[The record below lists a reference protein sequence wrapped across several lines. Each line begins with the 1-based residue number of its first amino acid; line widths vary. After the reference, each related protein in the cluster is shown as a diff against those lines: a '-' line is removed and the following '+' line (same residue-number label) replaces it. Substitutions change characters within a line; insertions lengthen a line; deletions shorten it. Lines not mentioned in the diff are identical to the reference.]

1 MVDVPLWGWIAF
13 IALILALLALDLGV
27 FHRKAHV
34 VEMKEAGLWVAFW
47 VSLSLLFGVFL
58 WYIEGHEAGLQYFT
72 GYLIELSLSADNMFV
87 FVLIFT
93 AFAVPAQYQ
102 HRVLYYGILG
112 ALLMRGAMIL
122 GGAWLISQFHWI
134 LYLFGAFLVFT
145 GIRMFLEK
153 EEREVDVENNIAIR
167 LVSRFAP
174 IVPRYFEQ
182 RFFVRIDGKRYATPL
197 IVVLV
202 LVEITDLMFAIDSI
216 PAIFAVTRDP
226 FIVFSSNVFAIL
238 GLRSMYFLLAGL
250 VRRLAYLRY
259 GLAFILS
266 YIGVKMLIQDF
277 YKIPTALSL
286 GIVIVTL
293 VISIVVS
300 LLLAERRAARPV
312 TEVQSTR
319 ESQ

>member
-1 MVDVPLWGWIAF
+1 MVEVPLWGWFAF
-13 IALILALLALDLGV
+13 IGLILVLLALDLGV

-34 VEMKEAGLWVAFW
+34 VEMKEAGLWIAFW
-47 VSLSLLFGVFL
+47 VSLSLLFGIFL
-58 WYIEGHEAGLQYFT
+58 WFIEGHEAGLQYFT

-122 GGAWLISQFHWI
+122 GGAWLIKEFHWI

-145 GIRMFLEK
+145 GIRMLLER

-167 LVSRFAP
+167 IVSRFAP

-182 RFFVRIDGKRYATPL
+182 HFFVRIDGKRYATPL

-202 LVEITDLMFAIDSI
+202 LVELTDLMFALDSI
-216 PAIFAVTRDP
+216 PAIFAVTHDP

-277 YKIPTALSL
+277 YKIPTVVSL

-293 VISIVVS
+293 AISVVVS
-300 LLLAERRAARPV
+300 LLLAERRLVRHHAEV
-312 TEVQSTR
+312 TQANE
-319 ESQ
+319 

>member
-1 MVDVPLWGWIAF
+1 MVEVPLWGWFAF
-13 IALILALLALDLGV
+13 IGLILVLLALDLGV

-34 VEMKEAGLWVAFW
+34 VEMKEAGLWIAFW
-47 VSLSLLFGVFL
+47 VSLSLLFGIFL
-58 WYIEGHEAGLQYFT
+58 WFIEGHEAGLQYFT

-122 GGAWLISQFHWI
+122 GGAWLIKEFHWI

-145 GIRMFLEK
+145 GIRMLVER

-167 LVSRFAP
+167 IVSRFAP

-182 RFFVRIDGKRYATPL
+182 HFFVRIDGKRYATPL

-202 LVEITDLMFAIDSI
+202 LVELTDLMFALDSI

-277 YKIPTALSL
+277 YKIPTVVSL

-293 VISIVVS
+293 AISVVVS
-300 LLLAERRAARPV
+300 LLLAERRLVRHHAEV
-312 TEVQSTR
+312 TQANE
-319 ESQ
+319 

>member
-1 MVDVPLWGWIAF
+1 MVEIPLWGWFAF
-13 IALILALLALDLGV
+13 IGLILGLLALDLGV

-34 VEMKEAGLWVAFW
+34 VEMKEAGMWVALW

-58 WYIEGHEAGLQYFT
+58 WYRAGHEAGLQYFT

-93 AFAVPAQYQ
+93 AFAVPAQFQ

-112 ALLMRGAMIL
+112 ALIMRLAMIL
-122 GGAWLISQFHWI
+122 GGAWLIKEFHWI
-134 LYLFGAFLVFT
+134 LYIFGAFLVFT
-145 GIRMFLEK
+145 GIRMLMER

-167 LVSRFAP
+167 LVSRFFP

-182 RFFVRIDGKRYATPL
+182 RFFVRLDGRLYATPL

-202 LVEITDLMFAIDSI
+202 LVELSDLMFAIDSI

-226 FIVFSSNVFAIL
+226 FIVFSSNAFAIL

-259 GLAFILS
+259 GLAVILS

-277 YKIPTALSL
+277 YKIPTAISL
-286 GIVIVTL
+286 GIVIAIL
-293 VISIVVS
+293 AISIVVS
-300 LLLAERRAARPV
+300 LLLAERRLVRQPAEI
-312 TEVQSTR
+312 TQSH
-319 ESQ
+319 E

>member
-1 MVDVPLWGWIAF
+1 MVEVPLWGWFAF
-13 IALILALLALDLGV
+13 IGLILLLLALDLGV

-47 VSLSLLFGVFL
+47 VSLSLLFGIFL

-122 GGAWLISQFHWI
+122 GGAWLIKEFHWI

-145 GIRMFLEK
+145 GIRMLVER
-153 EEREVDVENNIAIR
+153 EERQVDVENNIAIR
-167 LVSRFAP
+167 IVSRFAP

-182 RFFVRIDGKRYATPL
+182 RFFVQIDGKRYATPL

-202 LVEITDLMFAIDSI
+202 LVELTDLMFAIDSI

-259 GLAFILS
+259 GLAVILS
-266 YIGVKMLIQDF
+266 YIGVKMLIQDL
-277 YKIPTALSL
+277 YKIPTAVSL

-293 VISIVVS
+293 AISVVVS
-300 LLLAERRAARPV
+300 LLLAERRLVRHHAEV
-312 TEVQSTR
+312 TRANE
-319 ESQ
+319 

>member
-1 MVDVPLWGWIAF
+1 MVEVPLWGWLAF
-13 IALILALLALDLGV
+13 IGLVLSLLLLDLGV
-27 FHRKAHV
+27 FHRKAHII
-34 VEMKEAGLWVAFW
+34 EMREAGLWVTFW
-47 VSLSLLFGVFL
+47 VSLSLLFGIFL
-58 WYIEGHEAGLQYFT
+58 WYIAGHEAGLQYFT

-122 GGAWLISQFHWI
+122 GGAWLIKEFHWV

-145 GIRMFLEK
+145 GIRMLVER

-167 LVSRFAP
+167 IVSRFAP
-174 IVPRYFEQ
+174 IVPRYVEQ

-202 LVEITDLMFAIDSI
+202 LVELTDLMFAIDSI

-277 YKIPTALSL
+277 YKIPTAVSL
-286 GIVIVTL
+286 GIVIATL
-293 VISIVVS
+293 AISVIVS
-300 LLLAERRAARPV
+300 LLLAERRLVRHHAEV
-312 TEVQSTR
+312 TQAHE
-319 ESQ
+319 

>member
-1 MVDVPLWGWIAF
+1 ML
-13 IALILALLALDLGV
+13 
-27 FHRKAHV
+27 
-34 VEMKEAGLWVAFW
+34 
-47 VSLSLLFGVFL
+47 
-58 WYIEGHEAGLQYFT
+58 
-72 GYLIELSLSADNMFV
+72 
-87 FVLIFT
+87 
-93 AFAVPAQYQ
+93 
-102 HRVLYYGILG
+102 
-112 ALLMRGAMIL
+112 
-122 GGAWLISQFHWI
+122 
-134 LYLFGAFLVFT
+134 
-145 GIRMFLEK
+145 LEK

-174 IVPRYFEQ
+174 IVPRYVEQ

-293 VISIVVS
+293 AISVIVS
-300 LLLAERRAARPV
+300 LVLAERRTVRQPV
-312 TEVQSTR
+312 EVPPR
-319 ESQ
+319 D

>member
-1 MVDVPLWGWIAF
+1 MVEVPLWGWFAF
-13 IALILALLALDLGV
+13 IGLILVLLALDLGV

-34 VEMKEAGLWVAFW
+34 IEMKEAGLWVSFW
-47 VSLSLLFGVFL
+47 ISLSLLFGVFL
-58 WYIEGHEAGLQYFT
+58 WYIAGHEAGLQYFT

-122 GGAWLISQFHWI
+122 GGAWLIKEFHWV

-145 GIRMFLEK
+145 GIRMLLER

-202 LVEITDLMFAIDSI
+202 LVELTDLMFAIDSI

-277 YKIPTALSL
+277 YKIPTAVSL

-293 VISIVVS
+293 AISVVVS
-300 LLLAERRAARPV
+300 LLLAERRLVRHYAKV
-312 TEVQSTR
+312 THADE
-319 ESQ
+319 